1 MNRIKITR
9 EEETAIDKNLG
20 EGFKRQMSD
29 FANKITDLMMQF
41 PIAQGH
47 SRPAQYLQQP
57 FNCLAEAARLCKRF
71 GASEAERDKEDAVLK
86 GLPGVMESL
95 ASLFS
100 ESAGE
105 GK

>member
-9 EEETAIDKNLG
+9 EEETAIDKILG

-29 FANKITDLMMQF
+29 FANKITELMMQF
-41 PIAQGH
+41 PMAQGH

-86 GLPGVMESL
+86 ALPGVIESL
-95 ASLFS
+95 ASSFS
-100 ESAGE
+100 ESAGKGE
-105 GK
+105 